1 MNSKNHKSWI
11 EKLNNDKNLPM
22 VKEINEAM
30 SKKWGEGTFVIPAP
44 KEVYEIM
51 SSVPKGKLITVN
63 EIRKIIAKKY
73 NTTISCP
80 LTTGIF
86 VWVAANAA
94 EEEVDKGLKKKP
106 IPYWRTLKT
115 GGELSEKYPGGVEAQ
130 AKHLEEE
137 GFTIIP
143 GNGKKPPRVKDYKK
157 FLIGEAILHFC

>member
-1 MNSKNHKSWI
+1 MSNKTRKSWI
-11 EKLNNDKNLPM
+11 DKLHNSKGLPK
-22 VKEINEAM
+22 VEEITENM

-44 KEVYEIM
+44 EEVYEVMANI
-51 SSVPKGKLITVN
+51 PKGKLATVS
-63 EIRKIIAKKY
+63 EVRKILAKKH

-86 VWVAANAA
+86 VWIAANAA
-94 EEEVDKGLKKKP
+94 EEEISKGLKKRV

-115 GGELSEKYPGGVEAQ
+115 GGELNEKYPGGVEAQ

-143 GNGKKPPRVKDYKK
+143 RKGKKLPRVKDYEK
-157 FLIGEAILHFC
+157 FLIEV